1 VGILTGLL
9 TLPLAPV
16 RGTVWIAERI
26 AEEAERQLDEEP
38 AVRRALD
45 DLQTAYELGEVDEA
59 TFERREDELL
69 RRLIELRTPV
79 EPATADDDEDDEV
92 LS

>member
-1 VGILTGLL
+1 MGILTGLL

-16 RGTVWIAERI
+16 RGTIWVAERI

-45 DLQTAYELGEVDEA
+45 ELQTAYELGEIDEA
-59 TFERREDELL
+59 SFERREDELL
-69 RRLIELRTPV
+69 RRLIEIRT
-79 EPATADDDEDDEV
+79 AADAAEADNEV
-92 LS
+92 LP